1 MHLKKIYLF
10 TYLPLNCFFQN
21 CIMAASSKNG
31 PLTPACVRLK
41 KKIINIALEAGCE
54 LITALGTHQH
64 TCGTVLC
71 CYTFPEVQMS
81 SFTVITFL
89 PPLTIDYLHFSIS
102 SPAVKM
108 AHMARYPYSTD
119 QAEQKCP
126 PPGFYSKKGKEVR
139 FTEGQGVK
147 RGRAGHRATDSSVPY
162 LPISST
168 LERTTGG

>member
-1 MHLKKIYLF
+1 MIFHQGLSDSPAYQFATNFQVVMHLKKYIFIYLF
-10 TYLPLNCFFQN
+10 TSKLLFQN
-21 CIMAASSKNG
+21 CMMAASSKNG

-64 TCGTVLC
+64 TCSTVLC

-108 AHMARYPYSTD
+108 AHMTHYPYSTD
-119 QAEQKCP
+119 QAEQRCP
-126 PPGFYSKKGKEVR
+126 PPGFYS
-139 FTEGQGVK
+139 
-147 RGRAGHRATDSSVPY
+147 
-162 LPISST
+162 
-168 LERTTGG
+168 